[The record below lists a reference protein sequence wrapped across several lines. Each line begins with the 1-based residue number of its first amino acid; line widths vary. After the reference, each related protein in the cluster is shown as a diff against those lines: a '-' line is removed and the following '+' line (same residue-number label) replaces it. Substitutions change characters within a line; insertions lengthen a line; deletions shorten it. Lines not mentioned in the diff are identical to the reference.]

1 MIRAM
6 ASLACIITMAASSA
20 FAQET
25 QILDYDVHGRLVS
38 AYRDRPAGSTV
49 TTYALDG
56 ADNRAARSSGP
67 AMTASWEAENL
78 PHVVGFAEADGWA
91 ANINQPQ
98 HFMTYGPYTPE
109 VPVGQ
114 RVAVWRM
121 MVEWVDVS
129 GSSSAVVLDV
139 YDATTGEV
147 LAIRGISHASW
158 RTPWTYQWFEL
169 PFEMSASRAGHLLEF
184 RTWFVPIAHVRVDKI
199 GYR

>member
-1 MIRAM
+1 MKAM
-6 ASLACIITMAASSA
+6 AGLTMLVVMTAPSA
-20 FAQET
+20 FAQEAQT
-25 QILDYDVHGRLVS
+25 LEYDVHGRLVS
-38 AYRDRPAGSTV
+38 AYRDTSAGSTV
-49 TTYALDG
+49 TAYGLDN

-67 AMTASWEAENL
+67 VMTTSWEAEGL
-78 PHVVGFAEADGWA
+78 PHVIGFAEADGWA

-98 HFMTYGPYTPE
+98 HFMTYGPYTPD
-109 VPVGQ
+109 VPVGR

-121 MVEWVDVS
+121 MVDWVDVS
-129 GSSSAVVLDV
+129 GSSTAIGLDV

-147 LAIRGISHASW
+147 LAVRGLSHASW

-169 PFEMSASRAGHLLEF
+169 PFEMDASRAGHLLEF